1 MRKNASAI
9 LLSFFL
15 MSMLI
20 VVGIGLTTI
29 VLGDLTSLR
38 TMVNGYKARY
48 ASEGMTELGL
58 KIVKDKLPG
67 YEVEIL
73 GQSFASEAS
82 ADLNILAREQALPC
96 VDQDDDE
103 WRSLSFNESL
113 QIPLFHQDETEVV
126 NLSEFIVNFY
136 MPENL
141 NPKGDILRWK
151 ILGLNSSNETES
163 ISEYIGIDGSKNSDS
178 NPSVFGASSDSSLPQ
193 DFYSA
198 NYYRP
203 NGSGGFIF
211 EEVYSINSFLN
222 EHDYN
227 YLVLTNIVQLNAQ
240 GVLTDE
246 EDQNVINFKYESDPA
261 LCEYVDLNASSD
273 YANVIQSIRT
283 LIREGENLPVFDFAL
298 YHTKGALEEETD
310 SKFDFSFDFASFL
323 SDN

>member
-1 MRKNASAI
+1 MKKNASAI

-20 VVGIGLTTI
+20 VVGIGLTAI

-48 ASEGMTELGL
+48 AAEGMAELGL
-58 KIVKDKLPG
+58 KIIKDKLPG
-67 YEVEIL
+67 YETEIL
-73 GQSFASEAS
+73 GQTFASEAS
-82 ADLNILAREQALPC
+82 ADLTILAREKAVPC
-96 VDQDDDE
+96 EDQDDDD
-103 WRSLSFNESL
+103 WRSLGFNESI
-113 QIPLFHQDETEVV
+113 QIPLFYQDETEVK

-141 NPKGDILRWK
+141 NPHGDIFRWK

-163 ISEYIGIDGSKNSDS
+163 ISEYIGIDGSKNSEA
-178 NPSVFGASSDSSLPQ
+178 NPSVFGASPDTSLPQ

-203 NGSGGFIF
+203 NGRGGFIF

-227 YLVLTNIVQLNAQ
+227 YLVLTNIVQLAAQ
-240 GVLTDE
+240 GTLNDE
-246 EDQNVINFKYESDPA
+246 EDQNEINFKYESDPA
-261 LCEYVDLNASSD
+261 VCEYVDLNTSSD
-273 YANVIQSIRT
+273 YANVIQSINT
-283 LIREGENLPVFDFAL
+283 LIKEGENLPVFDFAL
-298 YHTKGALEEETD
+298 YHTKGKL
-310 SKFDFSFDFASFL
+310 
-323 SDN
+323 

>member
-20 VVGIGLTTI
+20 VGGIGLTSI
-29 VLGDLTSLR
+29 VLNDLTSLR

-58 KIVKDKLPG
+58 KLVKDKLPG

-73 GQSFASEAS
+73 AQEFASEAT
-82 ADLNILAREQALPC
+82 ADLNILSRGEAVPC
-96 VDQDDDE
+96 IDQGADG
-103 WRSLSFNESL
+103 WRTLSFNESI
-113 QIPLFHQDETEVV
+113 QIPLFYQDETEVV

-141 NPKGDILRWK
+141 NPSGDIFRWK

-163 ISEYIGIDGSKNSDS
+163 ISEYIGIDGSKNSDA
-178 NPSVFGASSDSSLPQ
+178 NPSIFGASPDTSLPQ

-203 NGSGGFIF
+203 NGRGGFIF

-222 EHDYN
+222 EHTYN

-240 GVLTDE
+240 GTLSDE
-246 EDQNVINFKYESDPA
+246 EDQNYINFRFESDPA
-261 LCEYVDLNASSD
+261 VCEFVDLEASSD
-273 YANVIQSIRT
+273 YANVIQSIKT
-283 LIREGENLPVFDFAL
+283 LIKEGENLPVFDFAL
-298 YHTKGALEEETD
+298 YHTKGKLEESLD
-310 SKFDFSFDFASFL
+310 LDLDFPGL
-323 SDN
+323 